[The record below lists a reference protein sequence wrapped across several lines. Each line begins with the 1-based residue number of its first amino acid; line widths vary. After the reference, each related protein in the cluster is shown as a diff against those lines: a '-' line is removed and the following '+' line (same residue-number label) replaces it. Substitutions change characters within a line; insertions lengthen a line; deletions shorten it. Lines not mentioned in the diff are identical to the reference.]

1 MKTLTIKK
9 SILAALLVSTTLVV
23 SGCNHAAPAPATKT
37 EAQLKH
43 SFGTNH
49 ITAAITNAA
58 QDNGWSIEKGNS
70 ADTLVIKKSFTK
82 KETAPN
88 ARGRTWNKVNVSQE
102 ILADVKVSDKAYTID
117 LTPESKTF
125 FSNYNANQELNR
137 EMHNLKNAI
146 SVELVQ
152 EIL

>member
-43 SFGTNH
+43 SFGVNH
-49 ITAAITNAA
+49 IHAAVASAA
-58 QDNGWSIEKGNS
+58 QDNGWQIEKGQS
-70 ADTLVIKKSFTK
+70 SDTLVLKKNFTK

-88 ARGRTWNKVNVSQE
+88 TRGRIWNKVNVTQE
-102 ILADVKVSDKAYTID
+102 ILANVKVSDKSYTID
-117 LTPESKTF
+117 LAPESKTF